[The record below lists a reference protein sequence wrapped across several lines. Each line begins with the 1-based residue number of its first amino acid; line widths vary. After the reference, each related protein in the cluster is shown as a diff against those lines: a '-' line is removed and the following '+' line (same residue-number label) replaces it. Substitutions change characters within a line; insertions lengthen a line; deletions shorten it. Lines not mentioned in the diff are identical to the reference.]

1 MNQLT
6 LYNNLKDKDNNIPQI
21 LSRTKTLIESEKF
34 RKDLFKIQP
43 LIKSLN
49 YNDVLKIKNGGKN
62 TKKYFKKKG
71 KTKKNKIYKGGD
83 KTQNG
88 IKYIIMSIIIVA
100 VFSTSSDS
108 VYELFS
114 SFIQYPKSF
123 FENIIIPFSSV
134 FLNTINNNMPT
145 TLTSSIGY
153 NVVESSVSRI
163 LIPTI
168 NGFYTTCINSL
179 TGNVLA
185 INGLWALYLNS
196 TKLFSYV
203 SSSNTSITDTRI
215 QPALNEV
222 NKSLNNVVNEITQP
236 QQLKLTNI
244 NENINENVNEN
255 IKTIDI
261 PEGSKLLIPEGSTI

>member
-21 LSRTKTLIESEKF
+21 LFRTKTFIESENF
-34 RKDLFKIQP
+34 RKYLFKIQP

-62 TKKYFKKKG
+62 TKKNLKKKG

-83 KTQNG
+83 NTING

-100 VFSTSSDS
+100 VFSTSSES

-123 FENIIIPFSSV
+123 FDNIIIPFSSV
-134 FLNTINNNMPT
+134 FLNTISNNMPT

-203 SSSNTSITDTRI
+203 SSLNTNITDTRI

-236 QQLKLTNI
+236 QQLNLTNI
-244 NENINENVNEN
+244 NES

>member
-1 MNQLT
+1 MNHLT
-6 LYNNLKDKDNNIPQI
+6 LYNNLKDKDNNIPEI
-21 LSRTKTLIESEKF
+21 LFRIKTLIESEKF
-34 RKDLFKIQP
+34 IKDLSKIQP
-43 LIKSLN
+43 LIKSLD
-49 YNDVLKIKNGGKN
+49 YNDVLKIKNGGGKN
-62 TKKYFKKKG
+62 TKKNKKKG

-83 KTQNG
+83 NTLNG

-100 VFSTSSDS
+100 VFSISSDS
-108 VYELFS
+108 VYELFN

-123 FENIIIPFSSV
+123 FENIIIPFSTV
-134 FLNTINNNMPT
+134 YLNNINKNIPT

-168 NGFYTTCINSL
+168 NGFYTTCINSF
-179 TGNVLA
+179 TGNVLSM
-185 INGLWALYLNS
+185 NGLWALYLNS
-196 TKLFSYV
+196 IKLFSYI
-203 SSSNTSITDTRI
+203 SSLNTNINDTNI

-236 QQLKLTNI
+236 QQLNLTNI
-244 NENINENVNEN
+244 NENINEN

>member
-1 MNQLT
+1 
-6 LYNNLKDKDNNIPQI
+6 
-21 LSRTKTLIESEKF
+21 
-34 RKDLFKIQP
+34 
-43 LIKSLN
+43 
-49 YNDVLKIKNGGKN
+49 
-62 TKKYFKKKG
+62 
-71 KTKKNKIYKGGD
+71 
-83 KTQNG
+83 
-88 IKYIIMSIIIVA
+88 
-100 VFSTSSDS
+100 
-108 VYELFS
+108 
-114 SFIQYPKSF
+114 
-123 FENIIIPFSSV
+123 
-134 FLNTINNNMPT
+134 MPT

-203 SSSNTSITDTRI
+203 SSLDTNKTDIRI
-215 QPALNEV
+215 QSALLNDV
-222 NKSLNNVVNEITQP
+222 NKSLNIVVNEIKQP
-236 QQLKLTNI
+236 QPQPKLTNI
-244 NENINENVNEN
+244 NEI

>member
-1 MNQLT
+1 MNDLT

-21 LSRTKTLIESEKF
+21 LFTTKTFIESEKF
-34 RKDLFKIQP
+34 RKDLVKIQP

-49 YNDVLKIKNGGKN
+49 YNDVFKIKNGGKNGGKN
-62 TKKYFKKKG
+62 TKKNLKKKG
-71 KTKKNKIYKGGD
+71 KTKKNKTYKGGD
-83 KTQNG
+83 KNLNG
-88 IKYIIMSIIIVA
+88 EKYIIMSIIIVA
-100 VFSTSSDS
+100 VFSTSSYS
-108 VYELFS
+108 VCELFN

-123 FENIIIPFSSV
+123 FDNIIVPFSNV
-134 FLNTINNNMPT
+134 FLNNMST
-145 TLTSSIGY
+145 TVTSSVGY
-153 NVVESSVSRI
+153 NVVESGVSKI
-163 LIPTI
+163 LMPTI
-168 NGFYTTCINSL
+168 NGFYSTCINAL

-196 TKLFSYV
+196 TKLFDYL

-215 QPALNEV
+215 QLALNEV

-236 QQLKLTNI
+236 QQLNLTNI
-244 NENINENVNEN
+244 NENINEN